1 MTSDLQRCVA
11 EHERQRAV
19 DAATADPT
27 LLADA
32 MTAFENLTA
41 DQRLE
46 TGNVRA
52 AAELLFRL
60 GKRAETVDLLAEYLA
75 QDLDTDDEAWARW
88 EHTDNLA
95 LMRRYDET
103 VESQRD
109 FYAWAK
115 ERLEPHRLV
124 WVMYDGT
131 QALAWW
137 GAGRL
142 DEWLAIARELR
153 AAVPVDERTRTDWFV
168 LERTESRLLEQDD
181 RIDDALAAADR
192 VGQLADRFPEW
203 DKARGVRL
211 EAETSRMSVLTRAGR
226 EEEFDAVADRAIA
239 SLAKLETTRDA
250 ADEWPQQYWM
260 LCHNVASRL
269 FFAKRY
275 ERAAHLFREAAEGN
289 APYHTYIWLAACALA
304 TRQDRRE
311 AMDLMREAE
320 KRDPSGS
327 VWRRARMLPEFADLA
342 DTEEFNAAEAGGVG
356 ISAWRPPSA
365 PAQSRTR
372 ADA

>member
-1 MTSDLQRCVA
+1 MTSDLQRWVA
-11 EHERQRAV
+11 EHERQRKV
-19 DAATADPT
+19 DAGTADQT

-32 MTAFENLTA
+32 LTAFEGLSA

-52 AAELLFRL
+52 AVDLLFRL
-60 GKRAETVDLLAEYLA
+60 GKRAETVDLLNEYLA

-95 LMRRYDET
+95 LMRRFDET
-103 VESQRD
+103 MESQRD
-109 FYAWAK
+109 FYLWAK
-115 ERLEPHRLV
+115 ERLEPHRLI

-153 AAVPVDERTRTDWFV
+153 AAVPIDERTRTDWFV

-192 VGQLADRFPEW
+192 VGQLADRFPDW
-203 DKARGVRL
+203 DKADGVRL

-226 EEEFDAVADRAIA
+226 EEEFDAVADRVIA
-239 SLAKLETTRDA
+239 SLAELESTRDP

-260 LCHNVASRL
+260 LCHNAASKL

-275 ERAAHLFREAAEGN
+275 ERAARLFREAAQGN

-304 TRQDRRE
+304 TTQDRRK
-311 AMDLMREAE
+311 AMNLMREAE

-342 DTEEFNAAEAGGVG
+342 EDEEFKVAAAG
-356 ISAWRPPSA
+356 A
-365 PAQSRTR
+365 
-372 ADA
+372 

>member
-1 MTSDLQRCVA
+1 MTSDLQRLVA

-19 DAATADPT
+19 DAGTADPT
-27 LLADA
+27 LLTDA
-32 MTAFENLTA
+32 LTA
-41 DQRLE
+41 IESLSAGERLE

-52 AAELLFRL
+52 AVNLLFRL

-88 EHTDNLA
+88 ERTDNLA
-95 LMRRYDET
+95 LMRRFDET

-109 FYAWAK
+109 FYVWAK
-115 ERLEPHRLV
+115 ERLEPHRLI

-142 DEWLAIARELR
+142 DEWLAIGREIR
-153 AAVPVDERTRTDWFV
+153 AAVAIDERTRTDWFV
-168 LERTESRLLEQDD
+168 LERTESRLLEEDD

-192 VGQLADRFPEW
+192 VGQLADRFPDW
-203 DKARGVRL
+203 DKATGIRL
-211 EAETSRMSVLTRAGR
+211 EADMSRMSVLTRAGR
-226 EEEFDAVADRAIA
+226 EEEFDIVADRVIA
-239 SLAKLETTRDA
+239 SLAELESTRDA
-250 ADEWPQQYWM
+250 ADHWPQQYWM
-260 LCHNVASRL
+260 LCHNAAARL

-275 ERAAHLFREAAEGN
+275 ERAARLFRQAAQGN

-304 TRQDRRE
+304 TTQDRRE

-327 VWRRARMLPEFADLA
+327 VWRRAGMLPEFADLA
-342 DTEEFNAAEAGGVG
+342 EDEEFKAAEAG
-356 ISAWRPPSA
+356 A
-365 PAQSRTR
+365 
-372 ADA
+372 

>member
-1 MTSDLQRCVA
+1 MAVDLQQCVA

-19 DAATADPT
+19 DAATADQS

-32 MTAFENLTA
+32 LDAFERLSA
-41 DQRLE
+41 EQRLE

-52 AAELLFRL
+52 AVKLLSRL
-60 GKRAETVDLLAEYLA
+60 GKRAETVDLLTEYLT
-75 QDLDTDDEAWARW
+75 QDLDTDDDAWARW
-88 EHTDNLA
+88 ERTDNLA
-95 LMRRYDET
+95 LMRRFDET

-109 FYAWAK
+109 FYVWAK
-115 ERLEPHRLV
+115 ERLEPHRRV

-142 DEWLAIARELR
+142 DEWLGIVHELR
-153 AAVPVDERTRTDWFV
+153 ADVPVDERTRTDWFV
-168 LERTESRLLEQDD
+168 LNRTESRLLEEDD
-181 RIDDALAAADR
+181 RIDDALAAAAR
-192 VGQLADRFPEW
+192 VGELADRFPDW
-203 DKARGVRL
+203 DKAAGVRL
-211 EAETSRMSVLTRAGR
+211 EADMSRMSVLTRAGR
-226 EEEFDAVADRAIA
+226 EEEFDAVADRVVAR
-239 SLAKLETTRDA
+239 LAEFDTTQEGA
-250 ADEWPQQYWM
+250 AEWPQQYWM
-260 LCHNVASRL
+260 LCHNAAAKL

-275 ERAAHLFREAAEGN
+275 ERAARLFREAARGN

-304 TRQDRRE
+304 TSQDRRK

-342 DTEEFNAAEAGGVG
+342 DDAEFTAAEAG
-356 ISAWRPPSA
+356 A
-365 PAQSRTR
+365 
-372 ADA
+372 